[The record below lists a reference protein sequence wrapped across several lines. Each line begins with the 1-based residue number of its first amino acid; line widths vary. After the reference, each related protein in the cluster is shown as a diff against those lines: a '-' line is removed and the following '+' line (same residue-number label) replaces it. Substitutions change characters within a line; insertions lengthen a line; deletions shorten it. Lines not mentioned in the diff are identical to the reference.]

1 MIESISYDLHMKKKN
16 TKSGTGYRGMWVS
29 PQRERDRDWVTSIG
43 LERERERLFGILCR
57 KKIGLTSSLSLK
69 LRTEMDEDGS
79 Q

>member
-1 MIESISYDLHMKKKN
+1 
-16 TKSGTGYRGMWVS
+16 MWVS

-43 LERERERLFGILCR
+43 LERERLFGILCR